1 VHDEGD
7 DRTQPLGPD
16 DPQRPPDP
24 AGQPPQGYNPPPG
37 RGYPEPQA
45 GWEEE
50 PPSKPSSLP
59 LILSA
64 LAALLA
70 LGAIVVAVTT
80 LGGDDE
86 PAEEEPAGPIQTA
99 DIADGSITSEKLAD
113 GAVIEVKLAD
123 GAVVSAKLA
132 DESVATPKLA
142 GGSVTNNR
150 IASGAVGT
158 QRLGDDAVVGP
169 KVQDDSLTGDDI
181 DEETLAKVPAA
192 VEADTAAVAEV
203 AQSIED
209 LDFGDLTPSIE
220 IAQAQSD
227 SSADDAKSVSA
238 ACPDGTQLVGGGGG
252 IGGDATGVTLVRSS
266 ADGNGW
272 TVVAQELVPSEAAW
286 SVDAVAFCASLGG

>member
-1 VHDEGD
+1 MQDSGD
-7 DRTQPLGPD
+7 DRTQPLGPG
-16 DPQRPPDP
+16 DPQ
-24 AGQPPQGYNPPPG
+24 QPSGGGPQGYNRPPAPAHG
-37 RGYPEPQA
+37 DQQG
-45 GWEEE
+45 GWDEE

-64 LAALLA
+64 LAVLLA
-70 LGAIVVAVTT
+70 LAAIVVAVTT

-86 PAEEEPAGPIQTA
+86 PAAEEPAGPIQGA
-99 DIADGSITSEKLAD
+99 DLADGSITSEKLAD
-113 GAVIEVKLAD
+113 GAVIEIKLAD

-132 DESVATPKLA
+132 GEAVATPQLA
-142 GGSVTNNR
+142 AGSVTNNR

-158 QRLGDDAVVGP
+158 GRLADDAVNGP

-181 DEETLAKVPAA
+181 DEETLEKVPAA

-209 LDFGDLTPSIE
+209 LNFGDLTPSIE
-220 IAQAQSD
+220 IAQGQSD

-238 ACPDGTQLVGGGGG
+238 ACPEGTTLVGGGGG
-252 IGGDATGVTLVRSS
+252 IGGDATGVTLIRSS

>member
-1 VHDEGD
+1 MQDSGD
-7 DRTQPLGPD
+7 DRTEPLGPG
-16 DPQRPPDP
+16 DPQRPS
-24 AGQPPQGYNPPPG
+24 GGGPQGYNRQPPSAYG
-37 RGYPEPQA
+37 DQQG
-45 GWEEE
+45 GWDEE

-64 LAALLA
+64 LAVLLA
-70 LGAIVVAVTT
+70 LAAIVVAVTT

-86 PAEEEPAGPIQTA
+86 PAAEEEPAGPIQTA

-113 GAVIEVKLAD
+113 GAVIEIKLAD

-132 DESVATPKLA
+132 GEAVATPQLA
-142 GGSVTNNR
+142 TGSVTNNR

-158 QRLGDDAVVGP
+158 GRLADDAVNGP

-209 LDFGDLTPSIE
+209 LDFGELTPSIE
-220 IAQAQSD
+220 IAQGQSD
-227 SSADDAKSVSA
+227 SSSDDAKSVSA

-252 IGGDATGVTLVRSS
+252 IGGDATGVTLIRSS